1 MYIIHNLL
9 NLLCLKESQSEY
21 CRPSR
26 VRAMFAS
33 RACRKSVMIGTAL
46 GKADMR
52 QLVDHMAEI
61 DKPWVILLF
70 LIGK

>member
-1 MYIIHNLL
+1 
-9 NLLCLKESQSEY
+9 
-21 CRPSR
+21 
-26 VRAMFAS
+26 MFAS

-61 DKPWVILLF
+61 DKPWVILPF